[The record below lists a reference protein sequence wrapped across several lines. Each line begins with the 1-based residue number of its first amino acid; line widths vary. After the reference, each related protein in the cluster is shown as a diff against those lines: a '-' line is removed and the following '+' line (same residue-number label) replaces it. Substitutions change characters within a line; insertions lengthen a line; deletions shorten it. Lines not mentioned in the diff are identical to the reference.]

1 LLTPN
6 DKERIKIK
14 DIFTHPW
21 VIEFEK
27 EEKERRVK
35 QYSEKSSFEV
45 NNKLVSNIL
54 DDDKDEIKLV
64 KKEVRRLD
72 LDKRNEPKKKSDKYD
87 SNNLFDKDDENSFEI
102 VNKKKKKSKVHDD
115 SLNKSN
121 NDVFDDV
128 LDLVKQKNTS
138 ILH

>member
-1 LLTPN
+1 MLTPN

-35 QYSEKSSFEV
+35 QYSEKNAYEL
-45 NNKLVSNIL
+45 NNKLVSNLL
-54 DDDKDEIKLV
+54 DDDKDDIKFV
-64 KKEVRRLD
+64 KKEVRKLE
-72 LDKRNEPKKKSDKYD
+72 LDKRDERKKSDKYD
-87 SNNLFDKDDENSFEI
+87 SNLFDKDENSLE
-102 VNKKKKKSKVHDD
+102 VEKKKKKSSKAKEE
-115 SLNKSN
+115 SLDKSN
-121 NDVFDDV
+121 NDIFDDV

-138 ILH
+138 ILV

>member
-1 LLTPN
+1 MLTPN